1 MIFNFLGGKVKKFSV
16 LFFIYLLIL
25 SSTIVAQDKSSQ
37 IDELLQKYLDY
48 NRFNGSVLVADKGE
62 IILEKGYGKANR
74 EFNIPNTADTKFRIG
89 SISKQF
95 TAAVIL
101 QLVEE
106 GKINLD
112 GKITDYLPNYRKNTG
127 EKVSI
132 HQLLNHTSGIPSYTN
147 LPNVWADSLRL
158 HYEKQYFIEHFHS
171 GDFEF
176 EPGEKFVYNNSGYY
190 LLAAIAE
197 EVTGESFGDLLQ
209 TRLLDKAGMLNSG
222 SEDDELVINNAASGY
237 IKLGPKFRKDPYMF
251 MPNVMGAGH
260 MYSTVGDLYKWDR
273 ALYTNKILSDQMKEK
288 MFTPEL
294 SNYGYGWLIQNMPG
308 RDSDDST
315 TIYTHTG
322 GINGFNTLEIRFPA
336 EDRFIAIFTNTPG
349 ASLFEIA
356 MTIDK
361 ILNDK
366 EYTFPQKPIGDH
378 LYTVIMDD
386 GIEPAIETYKLLKK
400 EEIELFDFSET
411 ELNTLGYSLLNE
423 NLYDYAVQIFKL
435 NIEEYPASSNV
446 YDSMGEAYMLKGE
459 NDKAIEF
466 YSKSL
471 EINPANENGK
481 RMLKKLGVEWTEDQV
496 IVDPAVLQSYAGE
509 YKLVEGFIFTV
520 REEGGHLLVKATN
533 QAEFEVFPLS
543 ETKFF
548 YKVVDA
554 QIEFNKNDEGVVE
567 SLTLFQ
573 NNQVLKAEKL
583 H

>member
-1 MIFNFLGGKVKKFSV
+1 MKKFSI
-16 LFFIYLLIL
+16 LFFIYLFIF
-25 SSTIVAQDKSSQ
+25 SSSITAQDKSRQ
-37 IDELLQKYLDY
+37 IDELLQKYFEY
-48 NRFNGSVLVADKGE
+48 NRLNGSVLVADKGE
-62 IILEKGYGKANR
+62 ILLEKGYGTANR
-74 EFNIPNTADTKFRIG
+74 EFNIPNTPNTKFRIG

-95 TAAVIL
+95 TAAIIL

-106 GKINLD
+106 GKINLQ
-112 GKITDYLPNYRKNTG
+112 GKITDYLPNYRRDTG
-127 EKVSI
+127 ERITI
-132 HQLLNHTSGIPSYTN
+132 HQLLNHTSGIISYTN

-158 HYEKQYFIEHFHS
+158 PYEKEYFIEHFHS
-171 GDFEF
+171 GDLEF
-176 EPGEKFVYNNSGYY
+176 EPGEKFVYNNTGYY

-197 EVTGESFGDLLQ
+197 EVTGESFGNLLQ
-209 TRLLDKAGMLNSG
+209 TRLLDKAGMTNSG
-222 SEDDELVINNAASGY
+222 SEDDEFVINGAASGY
-237 IKLGPKFRKDPYMF
+237 LKQGPRFRKDPYMY

-273 ALYTNKILSDQMKEK
+273 ALYTNKILSDEMKEK
-288 MFTPEL
+288 MFTPGL

-308 RDSDDST
+308 RDSADST
-315 TIYTHTG
+315 IIHTHTG
-322 GINGFNTLEIRFPA
+322 GINGFNTLEIRFPD
-336 EDRFIAIFTNTPG
+336 EDRFIAVFTNTPG

-366 EYTFPQKPIGDH
+366 EYTFPKKPIGDY
-378 LYTVIMDD
+378 LYTVIMED
-386 GIEPAIETYKLLKK
+386 GIEHAIESYKLLKK
-400 EEIELFDFSET
+400 EEAELFDFSEP

-423 NLYDYAVQIFKL
+423 KMYDAAIQIFNL

-446 YDSMGEAYMLKGE
+446 YDSIGEAYMLKGE

-481 RMLKKLGVEWTEDQV
+481 RMLKKLGVEWTGDQA
-496 IVDPAVLQSYAGE
+496 IVDPVILQSYAGE

-520 REEGGHLLVKATN
+520 REENGRLLVKATN
-533 QAEFEVFPLS
+533 QAEFEVFPLN

-554 QIEFNKNDEGVVE
+554 QIEFNKNDEGAVE

-573 NNQVLKAEKL
+573 NNQVLKAEKIK
-583 H
+583 